1 MQANESAQAVDGE
14 LEAAVRRILAEEL
27 DLEAGEL
34 RPTANF
40 VAEYDADS
48 LSLITVI
55 ARIEKQ
61 LGVRI
66 PLSLQ
71 EEMAD
76 LAGVL
81 AVVRKA
87 REAELDGV

>member
-1 MQANESAQAVDGE
+1 MRTNKSTEAVNGE
-14 LEAAVRRILAEEL
+14 LESVIRGILAEEL
-27 DLEAGEL
+27 DLEPGEL
-34 RPTANF
+34 SLTANF
-40 VAEYDADS
+40 VVEYDADS

-71 EEMAD
+71 EQMAD

-81 AVVRKA
+81 AVVR
-87 REAELDGV
+87 EALDVELDGV